1 MGGQGAGGG
10 GGRRWTQ
17 RPCRTGG
24 GGVVR
29 RTVAALAKEQGATA
43 AAAVPRR
50 AEGTGL
56 SLVGKQRCIR
66 GVSNFR
72 SNTGSTTENDY
83 ICSDSRVFNYRNSS
97 GTSTRCSAGE
107 QLKNGMGSCHSQPS
121 VLAELMHLDT
131 AKAETSF
138 SSSRRSKFSY
148 NWKSLHG
155 SSTTSSYGSP
165 CHPMFN
171 LSKHSTNPKPPP
183 PLKNSARMSNFSY
196 QLVRSAESPKNAKY
210 SLSEK
215 MSHLLK
221 PPNSSSHQNGN
232 FTVGALKRR
241 HNIAHFGGAINK
253 LLKNEVHKKATPSEG
268 RHWQTLLDNSL
279 IRQNK
284 LYCSE
289 PRNEE
294 STEQSWSST
303 DSESEKAVCFS
314 SSGSIADLHA
324 SVSTDTSDSS
334 DHSMSSSCLSVNDRW
349 KMTFKKVHCA
359 LAANLDSMYVTNHK
373 ELEQPSPVSVL
384 EIPDEDFSV
393 TKSIKL
399 DLHPESE
406 LVRCPSVESTA
417 EVGEIGISDY
427 ALGVDGL
434 DASLNGEAI
443 QLVEDI
449 FEEFGD
455 EEEREFS
462 YVLDILIVSG
472 IHGTAEDQLY
482 KVCQSLDCPAGYDV
496 FEKLEK
502 KYMKVAEWS
511 RSDRKL
517 IFDMVNTILSEILAP
532 CLDMHPW
539 VKSARKMAPVWG
551 SEGLLEK
558 ILQMLVQRREEL
570 GLSKTK
576 PEKKALDRKWP
587 DLSDCID
594 RVGRDV
600 ENMIKDD
607 LLEEMLLDLF
617 S

>member
-1 MGGQGAGGG
+1 MLHF
-10 GGRRWTQ
+10 
-17 RPCRTGG
+17 PFI
-24 GGVVR
+24 VVNFIFY
-29 RTVAALAKEQGATA
+29 L
-43 AAAVPRR
+43 
-50 AEGTGL
+50 
-56 SLVGKQRCIR
+56 CI
-66 GVSNFR
+66 
-72 SNTGSTTENDY
+72 
-83 ICSDSRVFNYRNSS
+83 
-97 GTSTRCSAGE
+97 A
-107 QLKNGMGSCHSQPS
+107 
-121 VLAELMHLDT
+121 
-131 AKAETSF
+131 
-138 SSSRRSKFSY
+138 
-148 NWKSLHG
+148 
-155 SSTTSSYGSP
+155 
-165 CHPMFN
+165 
-171 LSKHSTNPKPPP
+171 
-183 PLKNSARMSNFSY
+183 
-196 QLVRSAESPKNAKY
+196 
-210 SLSEK
+210 
-215 MSHLLK
+215 
-221 PPNSSSHQNGN
+221 
-232 FTVGALKRR
+232 
-241 HNIAHFGGAINK
+241 
-253 LLKNEVHKKATPSEG
+253 
-268 RHWQTLLDNSL
+268 
-279 IRQNK
+279 
-284 LYCSE
+284 
-289 PRNEE
+289 
-294 STEQSWSST
+294 
-303 DSESEKAVCFS
+303 
-314 SSGSIADLHA
+314 
-324 SVSTDTSDSS
+324 
-334 DHSMSSSCLSVNDRW
+334 
-349 KMTFKKVHCA
+349 
-359 LAANLDSMYVTNHK
+359 
-373 ELEQPSPVSVL
+373 
-384 EIPDEDFSV
+384 
-393 TKSIKL
+393 

-587 DLSDCID
+587 DLSDCVD